1 MRIGGGV
8 RRARRQW
15 PAPVALVCTVVC
27 SAVIAVSVHSV
38 LTAGAAQ
45 AAAPIN
51 PVRPVSPGDAAA
63 DPSHGFLVLV
73 EGDAGLYQNETE
85 GPVAIGGDVRFRNY
99 RVGLNNAG
107 SYVIPGESRPVG
119 LVVGGAPDFAGSPA
133 GGSLSVLNNTY
144 AKFGDLSGST
154 VLPSDGVTLVTP
166 AAGTGATSGPV
177 SIQTNQPG
185 PSVGGPSGFDFAG
198 LFSTY
203 RSLNTGIAAC
213 PGTVRLTDQNGQN
226 PWNGTDPVATIGLQA
241 GQNVLTLTPAQLSAL
256 QSINPRNGFPQPDD
270 TAWLIIN
277 VEVSGDYTWSVPQVS
292 WQGNTPSRHVLWN
305 FTTTGT
311 ITLPPG
317 SPTVWGTIYAPNAAL
332 VDNSS
337 SNIEGNVVVR
347 TLTEGDPGTVDG
359 GEIHYA
365 PFADLVTPCADQPT
379 PTTTTTTTTSTTTTT
394 PSVTTTTVIHSTTP
408 LPTTGPATSGGS
420 TDSATVMAV
429 TGAPITPLSV
439 LALLLLA
446 SGAVLLVVRHR
457 RRS

>member
-1 MRIGGGV
+1 MRIGGV
-8 RRARRQW
+8 RHARRQW

-27 SAVIAVSVHSV
+27 SAVIAVSVHG
-38 LTAGAAQ
+38 LPTAGATQ
-45 AAAPIN
+45 AAVPVN
-51 PVRPVSPGDAAA
+51 PVQPVSPGDAAA

-107 SYVIPGESRPVG
+107 SYVIPGEARPVG

-154 VLPSDGVTLVTP
+154 VLPSGGVTLVTP
-166 AAGTGATSGPV
+166 AAGTGAV

-203 RSLNTGIAAC
+203 RSLSTGIAAC

-256 QSINPRNGFPQPDD
+256 QSINPRNGFLQPGDA
-270 TAWLIIN
+270 AWLIIN
-277 VEVSGDYTWSVPQVS
+277 VEVSGDHTWTVPQVS

-317 SPTVWGTIYAPNAAL
+317 SPTVWGTVYAPNAAL
-332 VDNSS
+332 VDSSS

-365 PFADLVTPCADQPT
+365 PFADLVTPCADQPA
-379 PTTTTTTTTSTTTTT
+379 PTTTTTTTTSTTTSSTT
-394 PSVTTTTVIHSTTP
+394 STTVPSTTP
-408 LPTTGPATSGGS
+408 LPTTGPATSSGSAGG
-420 TDSATVMAV
+420 ATVMAV
-429 TGAPITPLSV
+429 TGTPVTPLSV

-446 SGAVLLVVRHR
+446 SGAVLLLARRR

>member
-1 MRIGGGV
+1 MSSLV
-8 RRARRQW
+8 ARVSAAS
-15 PAPVALVCTVVC
+15 PAPILPTVVS
-27 SAVIAVSVHSV
+27 SAIIAASVHDV
-38 LTAGAAQ
+38 PAACAAQ
-45 AAAPIN
+45 AATPVN
-51 PVRPVSPGDAAA
+51 PVQPVNPADAAA

-107 SYVIPGESRPVG
+107 TYVIPGESRPVG

-133 GGSLSVLNNTY
+133 GGTLSVLNNTY
-144 AKFGDLSGST
+144 AKFGDLSGAT
-154 VLPSDGVTLVTP
+154 VLPSGGVTLVTP
-166 AAGTGATSGPV
+166 AAGTASGQV
-177 SIQTNQPG
+177 SIQTNRSG

-203 RSLNTGIAAC
+203 RSLNTAIAAC
-213 PGTVRLTDQNGQN
+213 PGTLQLTDQNGQN
-226 PWNGTDPVATIGLQA
+226 PWNGTDPVATIGLQR

-256 QSINPRNGFPQPDD
+256 QSINPRNGFLQPGDA
-270 TAWLIIN
+270 AWLIIN
-277 VEVSGDYTWSVPQVS
+277 VEVGGDYTWSVPQVS

-311 ITLPPG
+311 ITLPAG

-332 VDNSS
+332 VDSSS

-365 PFADLVTPCADQPT
+365 PFRRPGV
-379 PTTTTTTTTSTTTTT
+379 
-394 PSVTTTTVIHSTTP
+394 P
-408 LPTTGPATSGGS
+408 LRGPAHSDHDHHHDAGHHDDRVDQRDQHHGRPQH
-420 TDSATVMAV
+420 DTVAHDRPGDV
-429 TGAPITPLSV
+429 QWFRG
-439 LALLLLA
+439 
-446 SGAVLLVVRHR
+446 R
-457 RRS
+457 